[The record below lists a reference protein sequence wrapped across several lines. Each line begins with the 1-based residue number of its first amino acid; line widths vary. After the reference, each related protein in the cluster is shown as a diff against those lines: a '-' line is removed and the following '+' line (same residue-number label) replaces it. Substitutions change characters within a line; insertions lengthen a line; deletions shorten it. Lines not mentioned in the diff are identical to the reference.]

1 MYVGLINY
9 GFVTLRRN
17 YSHLILE
24 HSPCIMSE
32 FILILLYLFIILS
45 EPIDNSTFIIS
56 NIVFFKCIISCLRH
70 VVGKHWHAHP
80 PLYES
85 KFHRDGKRGDRNA
98 KNQILIDNDQW
109 QYWSAMW
116 CIIWILQNI
125 IFFVTRSNN
134 KRGNNNTKFR
144 SKNTPNRF
152 QCRTNSSKG
161 VSTCPLI
168 CLLIF
173 LMDSTNALKTG
184 VSCTILF
191 LWFLLGPYTS
201 D

>member
-70 VVGKHWHAHP
+70 VAGKQWHAHP

-98 KNQILIDNDQW
+98 KKSNFNWQW
-109 QYWSAMW
+109 P
-116 CIIWILQNI
+116 
-125 IFFVTRSNN
+125 VTVLVCSVVYNLDY
-134 KRGNNNTKFR
+134 TKYH
-144 SKNTPNRF
+144 
-152 QCRTNSSKG
+152 
-161 VSTCPLI
+161 
-168 CLLIF
+168 LLC
-173 LMDSTNALKTG
+173 NLK
-184 VSCTILF
+184 
-191 LWFLLGPYTS
+191 
-201 D
+201 